1 MTRTKYMLF
10 VLLVLAS
17 FIRADGMIIPDHPED
32 KYPLILNHY
41 VTVAINDTYAT
52 TRVEQ
57 EFQNDGY
64 RDIEGTYVFPV
75 PFGGVR
81 DVKLV
86 VEGKTLEGRML
97 SSTEAKELYQKYV
110 MERKDASLLEYVG
123 RDVFSSKV
131 VLPKGKKVKVII
143 NYEQIIDSSSGVYSY
158 FYPLSPERY
167 STKPIDPVN
176 VTVTIDAAGKIG
188 FIYSPT
194 HNITISRLSDKKAVV
209 NYYESKVIPDRD
221 FQVYYGVTER
231 DYDVKLLANKRD
243 NEGYFLLFVYPSLT
257 TQESIPKDV
266 IFVLDTSG
274 SMEGTK
280 LEYVKKALK
289 YGLDKLN
296 GNDKFDIIAFSSS
309 SNSFSGNLKGTGSI
323 SDAQKF
329 IDSLVAEGAT
339 NLYDPQL
346 KAVNE
351 FGNDTRVH
359 IIVLL
364 TDGQDTTGHS
374 DAAIINDLKAKKG
387 DWKIFTFGVGEDVD
401 FELLDRLA
409 NEFGDGIPVYV
420 KSDAD
425 LEATLKS
432 FYDRISNPLLLKTNV
447 TIEQRDSFSPNQIS
461 TYDIYPRKIPDVFLG
476 TQLTLAGKYAGYGNA
491 RVVISGE
498 ISGVKKNWSYDVTF
512 PSQASNNFVE
522 RIWALK
528 KVGYLLDQVALEGET
543 AELKEQIK
551 QLAIKYGIPTPYT
564 SYLVISPEGKESQ
577 RDLGIAV
584 IPAAGGTLGVANS
597 YKSAVQAPEAAYQ
610 IPQMKIINDKTFVSI
625 DGIWKDT
632 SCMKDKADITVTFGS
647 QEYLELIKNTNTANY
662 LSVGSNALI
671 CLDKAIQI
679 VPSYGAG
686 APTGTGIPSN
696 NTIQPGEQTTTQPP
710 AQTTPPITSLLPIG
724 VILVAFIAYILIQ
737 ILRRPSFE
745 EGDEEIYKALSSN
758 TRREILSTLQE
769 GDRTPTDIS
778 YKLNK
783 SKATIV
789 EHLDKLMEA
798 KLVEKI
804 EADGKKWVFYRLTS
818 KAKSLLRKGG

>member
-1 MTRTKYMLF
+1 MAKLRYMLLI
-10 VLLVLAS
+10 LLVLAS

-57 EFQNDGY
+57 EFENDGY

-97 SSTEAKELYQKYV
+97 SSDEAKELYQKYV

-143 NYEQIIDSSSGVYSY
+143 NYEQIIDSSSGLYSY

-176 VTVTIDAAGKIG
+176 VTVTINAAGKIG

-194 HNITISRLSDKKAVV
+194 HNITISRLSDREAVV

-231 DYDVKLLANKRD
+231 DYDVKLLANKKD
-243 NEGYFLLFVYPSLT
+243 GDGYFLLFIYPSLSKS
-257 TQESIPKDV
+257 ESIPKDV
-266 IFVLDTSG
+266 IFILDTSG
-274 SMEGTK
+274 SMEGNK
-280 LEYVKKALK
+280 LEYAKKALR

-296 GNDKFDIIAFSSS
+296 GNDTFDIITFSSS
-309 SNSFSGNLKGTGSI
+309 SNSFSGSLKGI
-323 SDAQKF
+323 SSVASAKNF

-339 NLYDPQL
+339 NLYEPQV
-346 KAVNE
+346 KAANE
-351 FGNDTRVH
+351 FTNDTRVH

-374 DAAIINDLKAKKG
+374 DEQIIKDLKAKG
-387 DWKIFTFGVGEDVD
+387 GEWKIFTFGVGEDVD

-409 NEFGDGIPVYV
+409 NEFGDGIPIYV

-425 LEATLKS
+425 LEATLKT
-432 FYDRISNPLLLKTNV
+432 FYDRVSNPLLLKTNI
-447 TIEQRDSFSPNQIS
+447 TIEQKDSLSPNPIS
-461 TYDIYPRKIPDVFLG
+461 TYDVYPRKIPDVFLG
-476 TQLTLAGKYAGYGNA
+476 TQLTLAGKYTGYGDTK
-491 RVVISGE
+491 VVIEGE
-498 ISGVKKNWSYDVTF
+498 IGGVKQKWTYDIKF
-512 PSQASNNFVE
+512 PSQVSNSFVE
-522 RIWALK
+522 RTWALK
-528 KVGYLLDQVALEGET
+528 KVGYLLDQVALEGES

-564 SYLVISPEGKESQ
+564 SYLVISPEGKQFERNLDIS
-577 RDLGIAV
+577 I
-584 IPAAGGTLGVANS
+584 IPAAGGTLGVANA
-597 YKSAVQAPEAAYQ
+597 YKSAVQAPEVSYQ

-625 DGIWKDT
+625 DGIWRDT
-632 SCMKDKADITVTFGS
+632 SCVKDKADVTVQFGS
-647 QEYLELIKNTNTANY
+647 PEYLELIKNADTANY

-679 VPSYGAG
+679 VPSYGKTEIAQ
-686 APTGTGIPSN
+686 N
-696 NTIQPGEQTTTQPP
+696 NTMPP
-710 AQTTPPITSLLPIG
+710 VAQTTPLITSLLPLG
-724 VILVAFIAYILIQ
+724 VIIVSFIAYLVML
-737 ILRRPSFE
+737 ILRRPSLE
-745 EGDEEIYKALSSN
+745 EGDEEEIYKVLSSN

-769 GDRTPTDIS
+769 GERTPTDIS

-804 EADGKKWVFYRLTS
+804 EADGKKWVFYKLTS